1 MAKMLT
7 MGEQIVTTTG
17 FFVTVEGGEGAGKTT
32 AIRSIEQVLTQAGYE
47 VVVTREPGGI
57 AIAEQI
63 REVILDKS
71 NVTMDGRTEA
81 LLYAAARRQHLVEK
95 VMPALKAGKAVLC
108 DRFIDSSLAYQG
120 YARGLGID
128 EIFEINRFAIDGTMP
143 DLTLFLDVSPEVG
156 LARIHANRDREVN
169 RLDLEALSFH
179 ERVRAGYRQLLERFP
194 DRIVR
199 VDADQSEADVIRA
212 LMDVVTDRLRSRNNN
227 KQNSV

>member
-32 AIRSIEQVLTQAGYE
+32 AIRSIEQVLMQAGYE

-63 REVILDKS
+63 REVILDKN

-95 VMPALKAGKAVLC
+95 VRPALQAGKAVLC

-128 EIFEINRFAIDGTMP
+128 EIFDINRFAIDGTMP

-156 LARIHANRDREVN
+156 LARIHANREREVN

-194 DRIVR
+194 DRIIR
-199 VDADQSEADVIRA
+199 VDADQSESDVVRA
-212 LMDVVTDRLRSRNNN
+212 LSDVVTDRLRSRNTT

>member
-1 MAKMLT
+1 M
-7 MGEQIVTTTG
+7 TTTG

-32 AIRSIEQVLTQAGYE
+32 AIRSIEQVLSQWGYE

-63 REVILDKS
+63 REVILDKN

-95 VMPALKAGKAVLC
+95 VLPALEAGKAVLC

-128 EIFEINRFAIDGTMP
+128 EVFEINRFAIDGTMP

-156 LARIHANRDREVN
+156 LARIHANRNREVN

-179 ERVRAGYRQLLERFP
+179 ECVRNGYRQLLERFP
-194 DRIVR
+194 DRIAR
-199 VDADQSEADVIRA
+199 VDADQSEQDVIRA
-212 LMDVVTDRLRSRNNN
+212 LSEVVTDRLRSRNNN